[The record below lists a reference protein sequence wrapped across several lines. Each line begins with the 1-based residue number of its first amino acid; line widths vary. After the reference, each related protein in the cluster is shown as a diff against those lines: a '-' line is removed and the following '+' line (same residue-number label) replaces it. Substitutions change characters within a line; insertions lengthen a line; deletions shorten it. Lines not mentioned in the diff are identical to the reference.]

1 MPVETLARIDALIE
15 GRSLLTHSFYT
26 RWVAGDLPPEA
37 ISEYAAR
44 YFHFEANFPR
54 FLSAI
59 HSRTEDSGARQV
71 LLDNLWD
78 EEAGEDNHVELWL
91 RFAEGVGA
99 NREDVRK
106 GEPSPAAAALVGTYR
121 KASEGP
127 VAGGIAAM
135 YAYEKQVPAIAE
147 AKIKGLREHYE
158 VEDEYTLTFWRV
170 HEQLDIQH
178 AGNERAML
186 ATFADQDPD
195 AAIAGTERAL
205 DAWWDFLTEVET
217 DAA

>member
-1 MPVETLARIDALIE
+1 MDTLARIDALIE
-15 GRSLLTHSFYT
+15 GRNLLSHSFYT

-37 ISEYAAR
+37 IREYATR
-44 YFHFEANFPR
+44 YYHFESSFPR

-59 HSRTEDSGARQV
+59 HSRTEDPGARQV

-106 GEPSPAAAALVGTYR
+106 GEPSPATAALVETYR
-121 KASEGP
+121 KAAEGP

-147 AKIKGLREHYE
+147 AKIQGLREHYE
-158 VEDEYTLTFWRV
+158 VEDDHTLTFWRV
-170 HEQLDIQH
+170 HEQLDVQH

-186 ATFADQDPD
+186 ARFADLDPE
-195 AAIAGTERAL
+195 AATGETENAL

>member
-1 MPVETLARIDALIE
+1 METLARIDALIE
-15 GRSLLTHSFYT
+15 ARSLLTHSFYT
-26 RWVAGDLPPEA
+26 RWVAGELPTEA
-37 ISEYAAR
+37 IQEYATR
-44 YFHFEANFPR
+44 YYHFESSFPR

-59 HSRTEDSGARQV
+59 HSRTEDPGARQV

-91 RFAEGVGA
+91 RFAEGVGT

-106 GEPSPAAAALVGTYR
+106 SESSPATTALVETYR

-135 YAYEKQVPAIAE
+135 YAYEKQVPAIAQ

-158 VEDEYTLTFWRV
+158 VNDEHTLTFWRV
-170 HEQLDIQH
+170 HEQLDVQH

-186 ATFADQDPD
+186 ATFADREP
-195 AAIAGTERAL
+195 APAVAETERAL

>member
-1 MPVETLARIDALIE
+1 METLARIDALIE

-26 RWVAGDLPPEA
+26 RWVAGELPPEA
-37 ISEYAAR
+37 IREYAAR
-44 YFHFEANFPR
+44 YYHFESSFPR

-59 HSRTEDSGARQV
+59 HSRTEDPRHRKV

-78 EEAGEDNHVELWL
+78 EEAGDENHVELWL

-106 GEPSPAAAALVGTYR
+106 GKPSPAAAALVETYR
-121 KASEGP
+121 RASEGP
-127 VAGGIAAM
+127 VAGGVAAM

-158 VEDEYTLTFWRV
+158 VTDDHTLTFWRV
-170 HEQLDIQH
+170 HEQLDVQH

-186 ATFADQDPD
+186 ATLADQDPE
-195 AAIAGTERAL
+195 AAIAETESAL